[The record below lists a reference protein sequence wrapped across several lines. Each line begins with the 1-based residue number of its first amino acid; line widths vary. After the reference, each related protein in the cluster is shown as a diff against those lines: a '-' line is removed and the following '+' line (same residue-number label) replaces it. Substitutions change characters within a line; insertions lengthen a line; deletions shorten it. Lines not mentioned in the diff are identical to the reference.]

1 MVVDK
6 GGETCL
12 TLCVHAG
19 MRGVCVCG
27 VRGDD
32 WEDEEGDDE
41 RWQLGEQK
49 PCCDRCAYG

>member
-1 MVVDK
+1 MVDK